1 MTTVLGK
8 KTTKCFISECKKK
21 AEFIIDQKGKP
32 IQLCKAHYTIY
43 QNKDRK
49 YEPGF
54 SKASS
59 LR

>member
-1 MTTVLGK
+1 MPAALGK

-21 AEFIIDQKGKP
+21 AEFVIDQKGKP
-32 IQLCKAHYTIY
+32 IQLCKTHYTIH
-43 QNKDRK
+43 QNRDRK
-49 YEPGF
+49 YEPSF